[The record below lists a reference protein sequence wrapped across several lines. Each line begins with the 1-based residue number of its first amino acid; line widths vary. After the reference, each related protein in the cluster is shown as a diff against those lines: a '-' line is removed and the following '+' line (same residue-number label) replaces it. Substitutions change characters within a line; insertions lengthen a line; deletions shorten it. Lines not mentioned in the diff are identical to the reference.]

1 MLTEAKRPR
10 FGLWGIGVP
19 SSSKRSG
26 EVRLWVEW
34 VGDCRCEE
42 ERGGV
47 LGGGGELV
55 VECGRGR
62 KKLGRE
68 VGLDGGE
75 VFERQGWGAVV
86 LLQVSRAFRLET
98 EGLPIEMS
106 SVYLSLVGVF
116 FRVGSG
122 EEGESGAISG
132 GGSVL
137 FLLVGVLPWRAL
149 WALYR
154 SRRGENHV

>member
-34 VGDCRCEE
+34 VGDCRCKE

-55 VECGRGR
+55 VEGGRGR
-62 KKLGRE
+62 KKPGRE
-68 VGLDGGE
+68 VGLDGGD

-86 LLQVSRAFRLET
+86 LLEVSRALRLET
-98 EGLPIEMS
+98 EGLPMEMS
-106 SVYLSLVGVF
+106 SV
-116 FRVGSG
+116 
-122 EEGESGAISG
+122 
-132 GGSVL
+132 
-137 FLLVGVLPWRAL
+137 
-149 WALYR
+149 
-154 SRRGENHV
+154 

>member
-1 MLTEAKRPR
+1 M
-10 FGLWGIGVP
+10 
-19 SSSKRSG
+19 
-26 EVRLWVEW
+26 
-34 VGDCRCEE
+34 
-42 ERGGV
+42 

-62 KKLGRE
+62 KKPGRE

-98 EGLPIEMS
+98 EGLPMEMS

-116 FRVGSG
+116 LRVGSG
-122 EEGESGAISG
+122 KEEEAGATSG
-132 GGSVL
+132 GGSVFL
-137 FLLVGVLPWRAL
+137 LLVGVLPWRAL
-149 WALYR
+149 WALCR
-154 SRRGENHV
+154 SRMGGNHV